1 MLSNCLLIFNDLD
14 QVIICLP
21 ICEYIDRKLF
31 NGKIHLKQND
41 DNDLF
46 IKSPI
51 LTTPGGSMSK
61 DTKSEKSLELKIF
74 IFLTVFLAPI
84 LSVLLVS
91 ALGFSIWFS
100 QILTGPPGVG

>member
-1 MLSNCLLIFNDLD
+1 
-14 QVIICLP
+14 
-21 ICEYIDRKLF
+21 
-31 NGKIHLKQND
+31 
-41 DNDLF
+41 
-46 IKSPI
+46 
-51 LTTPGGSMSK
+51 MSK
-61 DTKSEKSLELKIF
+61 DIKSEKSLELKIF